1 MPAAHEKSIMA
12 RIVSGLPDKK
22 SKKIE
27 ALTRHGYTR
36 QEIADFLGI
45 IYQHV
50 RNEQMRLGLDHKK
63 FQRGGKTAPA
73 AGPKTAV
80 EPGKTRLTLA
90 ADGRLVI
97 PAAMRAAMGAE
108 AGGELIARLQD
119 GELRLATPEMAVKLA
134 QKRVQQAI
142 PGDDSLA
149 QSLIADRRL
158 EAAGDGRGG

>member
-1 MPAAHEKSIMA
+1 MLALTARSAMA

-22 SKKIE
+22 SKRIE

-50 RNEQMRLGLDHKK
+50 RNEQVRLGLDYKK

-73 AGPKTAV
+73 SEPKASDHLR
-80 EPGKTRLTLA
+80 KMRLTLA
-90 ADGRLVI
+90 ADGRLII
-97 PAAMRAAMGAE
+97 PAAVRAAMGVE

-119 GELRLATPEMAVKLA
+119 GELRLATPETAVSLA

-142 PGDDSLA
+142 PGEDSLA

-158 EAAGDGRGG
+158 EAGREDRHG

>member
-1 MPAAHEKSIMA
+1 MLAAHDKSAMA
-12 RIVSGLPDKK
+12 RIIAGLPDNT
-22 SKKIE
+22 SEKIRV
-27 ALTRHGYTR
+27 LTRHGYAR
-36 QEIADFLGI
+36 QEIADFFGI
-45 IYQHV
+45 RYQHV
-50 RNEQMRLGLDHKK
+50 RNVQVQSGLDHKK
-63 FQRGGKTAPA
+63 FQRGGKTAPVVGPA
-73 AGPKTAV
+73 ATV
-80 EPGKTRLTLA
+80 EPGKMRLTLA

-149 QSLIADRRL
+149 RSLIADRRL
-158 EAAGDGRGG
+158 EAAGDGRHG